1 MEVKVG
7 IQHVQREIAID
18 TDESAVE
25 LERRLVEALSGS
37 QLLRLSDTK
46 GRSVLIPT
54 SKIAYVDLGVEHVR
68 PVGFGAV

>member
-7 IQHVQREIAID
+7 IQHVQREI
-18 TDESAVE
+18 TVETEESAAD
-25 LERRLVEALSGS
+25 LERRLTEALSGT

-54 SKIAYVDLGVEHVR
+54 ANIAYVDLGVEHVR